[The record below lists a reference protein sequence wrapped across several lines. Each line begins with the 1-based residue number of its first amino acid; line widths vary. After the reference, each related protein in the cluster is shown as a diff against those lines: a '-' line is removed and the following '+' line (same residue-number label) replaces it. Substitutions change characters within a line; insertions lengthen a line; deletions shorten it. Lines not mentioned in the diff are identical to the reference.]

1 MTCFLSKTNPAL
13 KVKHRLLKQLLL
25 LLCVDT
31 LTAQAYAHSHHMP
44 IHTPTHELPSADGLS
59 DESLGKDLDSLDS
72 PDGLGDGLGDGFTS
86 DGLKSDKSPLS
97 INTLPINA
105 LTVNQSNENQSAPP
119 TVDVNFLLAQP
130 EAFYHVFH
138 QAIVQDDVATLRL
151 LLPFYDRLPDDY
163 QDDVLLLFAQSK
175 LALSDGNTKLA
186 LNLLTDLSNKEPT
199 LTAVKLQMVS
209 LLLTKKHD
217 KHAQMVLDELKDDA
231 HFLKLSK
238 KEQRWVLSQSRY
250 LHKKYK
256 MGLDLGINY
265 LHLDN
270 INAASTITQPNIK
283 KDAPKPAH
291 GLALSLG
298 VNKYTPLSHGIS
310 IYTALDVDGKFYD
323 DKSHNEL
330 AVFAHAGLRKDH
342 QKGYVDVVPFVGRI
356 FATNQQHGRLSP
368 RKDSQGVAFG
378 SHHRI
383 NDKWQNAFFVRM
395 EKGNYTE
402 RYQGYDGKR
411 YYVSDTILLQD
422 GPNRRYSLGVG
433 YQLSHLQDATK
444 SSHATKIHFGVLQR
458 LPNGLTVQGR
468 VSAERERYHGKLL
481 RLVNPNDVYR
491 TDKTLTLQSSIWH
504 KDIRWL
510 GLTPKL
516 TYRYSKNN
524 SNLPALYSHNKQNF
538 YLELGR
544 SF

>member
-1 MTCFLSKTNPAL
+1 MTCLPKTNPAL
-13 KVKHRLLKQLLL
+13 KVKHRLLKQVLL

-31 LTAQAYAHSHHMP
+31 LAAQAYAHSHHMP
-44 IHTPTHELPSADGLS
+44 IHTPTHELPSAHGLS
-59 DESLGKDLDSLDS
+59 DEGLGKDLGSLDSLDN
-72 PDGLGDGLGDGFTS
+72 PDGLGDGLGDG
-86 DGLKSDKSPLS
+86 LKSDKTP
-97 INTLPINA
+97 LPINA
-105 LTVNQSNENQSAPP
+105 LTAHQSNESQPTPP
-119 TVDVNFLLAQP
+119 SVDVNFLLAQP

-163 QDDVLLLFAQSK
+163 QDDVLLLFALSK

-199 LTAVKLQMVS
+199 LTAVKLQLAS
-209 LLLTKKHD
+209 LLLTNKHD

-238 KEQRWVLSQSRY
+238 KEQRWVLSQSRH

-283 KDAPKPAH
+283 KDAPKSAH
-291 GLALSLG
+291 GLALSLD
-298 VNKYTPLSHGIS
+298 VNKYTPLSHGMS

-383 NDKWQNAFFVRM
+383 NDQWQNAFFARM
-395 EKGNYTE
+395 EKGNYAE

-411 YYVSDTILLQD
+411 YHVNDTILLQD

-491 TDKTLTLQSSIWH
+491 TDKTLTLQTSIWH

-538 YLELGR
+538 YLELDR

>member
-31 LTAQAYAHSHHMP
+31 LTAQAYAHSHHTP
-44 IHTPTHELPSADGLS
+44 IYEMPSADALS

-86 DGLKSDKSPLS
+86 DGLKSDKSPL
-97 INTLPINA
+97 PINA
-105 LTVNQSNENQSAPP
+105 LTGNQSNENQPAPP

-199 LTAVKLQMVS
+199 LTAVKLQLAS
-209 LLLTKKHD
+209 LLLTKRHD

-291 GLALSLG
+291 GLALSLD

-330 AVFAHAGLRKDH
+330 AIFAHAGLRKDH

-356 FATNQQHGRLSP
+356 FATNQQL
-368 RKDSQGVAFG
+368 
-378 SHHRI
+378 
-383 NDKWQNAFFVRM
+383 
-395 EKGNYTE
+395 
-402 RYQGYDGKR
+402 
-411 YYVSDTILLQD
+411 
-422 GPNRRYSLGVG
+422 
-433 YQLSHLQDATK
+433 
-444 SSHATKIHFGVLQR
+444 
-458 LPNGLTVQGR
+458 
-468 VSAERERYHGKLL
+468 
-481 RLVNPNDVYR
+481 
-491 TDKTLTLQSSIWH
+491 
-504 KDIRWL
+504 
-510 GLTPKL
+510 
-516 TYRYSKNN
+516 
-524 SNLPALYSHNKQNF
+524 HNK
-538 YLELGR
+538 R
-544 SF
+544 SS

>member
-1 MTCFLSKTNPAL
+1 MTCLSKTNPAL

-44 IHTPTHELPSADGLS
+44 IHTPTHELPSADALS

-72 PDGLGDGLGDGFTS
+72 PDGLGDGFTS
-86 DGLKSDKSPLS
+86 DDLKSDKSP
-97 INTLPINA
+97 LPINA
-105 LTVNQSNENQSAPP
+105 LTVNQSNESQSAPP

-151 LLPFYDRLPDDY
+151 LLPFYAHLPDDY

-209 LLLTKKHD
+209 LLLTNKHD

-238 KEQRWVLSQSRY
+238 KEQRWVLSQSGY

-330 AVFAHAGLRKDH
+330 AVFAHTGLRKDH

-395 EKGNYTE
+395 EKGNYAE

-481 RLVNPNDVYR
+481 RLVNPSDVYR
-491 TDKTLTLQSSIWH
+491 TDKTLTLQTSIWH

-538 YLELGR
+538 YLELSR

>member
-31 LTAQAYAHSHHMP
+31 LTAQAYAHSHHTP
-44 IHTPTHELPSADGLS
+44 IHTPTHELPSADTLS
-59 DESLGKDLDSLDS
+59 DEGLGKDLGSLDSLDS
-72 PDGLGDGLGDGFTS
+72 PDGLGDGLGDG
-86 DGLKSDKSPLS
+86 LKSDKTP
-97 INTLPINA
+97 LPINA
-105 LTVNQSNENQSAPP
+105 LTAHQTNESQPAPP
-119 TVDVNFLLAQP
+119 SVDVNFLLAQP

-199 LTAVKLQMVS
+199 LTAVKLQLAS
-209 LLLTKKHD
+209 LLLTNKHD

-298 VNKYTPLSHGIS
+298 VNKYTPLSHGMS

-383 NDKWQNAFFVRM
+383 NDKWQNAFFARM

-411 YYVSDTILLQD
+411 YHVNDTILLQD

-491 TDKTLTLQSSIWH
+491 TDKTLTLQTSIWH

>member
-1 MTCFLSKTNPAL
+1 MTCLPKTNPAL
-13 KVKHRLLKQLLL
+13 KVKHRFLKQVLL

-31 LTAQAYAHSHHMP
+31 LTAQAYAHSHHTP
-44 IHTPTHELPSADGLS
+44 IHTPTHELPSADALS
-59 DESLGKDLDSLDS
+59 DEGLGKDLGSLDSLDS
-72 PDGLGDGLGDGFTS
+72 PDGLGDGLGDG
-86 DGLKSDKSPLS
+86 LKSDKTP
-97 INTLPINA
+97 LPINA
-105 LTVNQSNENQSAPP
+105 LTAHQTNESQPAPP
-119 TVDVNFLLAQP
+119 SVDVNFLLAQP

-199 LTAVKLQMVS
+199 LTAVKLQLAS
-209 LLLTKKHD
+209 LLLTNKHD

-238 KEQRWVLSQSRY
+238 KEQRWVLSQSRH

-298 VNKYTPLSHGIS
+298 VNKYTPLSHGMS

-383 NDKWQNAFFVRM
+383 NDKWQNAFFARM

-411 YYVSDTILLQD
+411 YHVNDTILLQD

-481 RLVNPNDVYR
+481 RLVNPDDVYR
-491 TDKTLTLQSSIWH
+491 TDKTLTLQTSIWH
-504 KDIRWL
+504 KDIHWL

>member
-1 MTCFLSKTNPAL
+1 MTCLPKTNPAL
-13 KVKHRLLKQLLL
+13 KVKHRLLKQVLL

-31 LTAQAYAHSHHMP
+31 LAAQAYAHSHHTP
-44 IHTPTHELPSADGLS
+44 IHTPTHELPSAHGLS
-59 DESLGKDLDSLDS
+59 DEGLGKDLGSLDSLDS

-86 DGLKSDKSPLS
+86 DGLKSDTSP
-97 INTLPINA
+97 LPINA
-105 LTVNQSNENQSAPP
+105 LSVHQTNENQPAPP
-119 TVDVNFLLAQP
+119 SVDINFLLAQP

-199 LTAVKLQMVS
+199 LTAVKLQLAS
-209 LLLTKKHD
+209 LLLTNKHD

-238 KEQRWVLSQSRY
+238 KEQRWVLSQSRH

-283 KDAPKPAH
+283 KDAPKSAH
-291 GLALSLG
+291 GLALSLD
-298 VNKYTPLSHGIS
+298 VNKYTPLSHGMS

-383 NDKWQNAFFVRM
+383 NDQWQNAFFARM
-395 EKGNYTE
+395 EKGNYAE

-411 YYVSDTILLQD
+411 YHVNDTILLQD

-491 TDKTLTLQSSIWH
+491 TDKTLTLQTSIWH

-538 YLELGR
+538 YLELSR

>member
-105 LTVNQSNENQSAPP
+105 LTANQSNENQSAPP

-199 LTAVKLQMVS
+199 LTAVKLQLAS

-256 MGLDLGINY
+256 
-265 LHLDN
+265 
-270 INAASTITQPNIK
+270 
-283 KDAPKPAH
+283 
-291 GLALSLG
+291 
-298 VNKYTPLSHGIS
+298 
-310 IYTALDVDGKFYD
+310 
-323 DKSHNEL
+323 
-330 AVFAHAGLRKDH
+330 
-342 QKGYVDVVPFVGRI
+342 
-356 FATNQQHGRLSP
+356 
-368 RKDSQGVAFG
+368 
-378 SHHRI
+378 
-383 NDKWQNAFFVRM
+383 
-395 EKGNYTE
+395 
-402 RYQGYDGKR
+402 
-411 YYVSDTILLQD
+411 ILLIF
-422 GPNRRYSLGVG
+422 R
-433 YQLSHLQDATK
+433 
-444 SSHATKIHFGVLQR
+444 
-458 LPNGLTVQGR
+458 
-468 VSAERERYHGKLL
+468 
-481 RLVNPNDVYR
+481 
-491 TDKTLTLQSSIWH
+491 
-504 KDIRWL
+504 
-510 GLTPKL
+510 
-516 TYRYSKNN
+516 
-524 SNLPALYSHNKQNF
+524 
-538 YLELGR
+538 
-544 SF
+544 